1 MISNYNQQ
9 SYGIL
14 SETTETHKGIDEVL
28 VKNIEACKE
37 LKKMI
42 SNSYGPYGKSRMIIQ
57 KTEKILITSDSS
69 VILNNLDFV
78 HPALKII
85 LSSIFFQDQELGDS
99 SGFVTIL
106 TGEILNQALK
116 LLAMGFHSNEIIKT
130 FQKAENICL
139 KIMNTLSIYRV
150 KNLKSLKNI
159 VSILSVSVGFK
170 CQSFAKHII
179 PQIAYAC
186 IKISSGKLQKFSQ
199 DNIRVVKILGGP
211 WCNSKTITGTII
223 LRDSENLIKLVKGA
237 NIAIFS
243 CLFDF
248 LSPETK
254 NNLQFKN
261 PNEALSYETKEKN
274 LMEEK
279 IKIFISKGI
288 NVIIALGFNENVL
301 EILNNN
307 EIMALKI
314 QSKFE
319 VQRIALT
326 TNSTVLPKLTVPKIN
341 EIGYCDRVSVR
352 SFGSQKVTIFHQETT
367 QSLIFTIIARGN
379 CNSILDLIE
388 RIVYKTSS
396 VFKTILREN
405 KFIPGAG
412 ACEIEISRRLK
423 RFSENLVSCTE
434 NFIFKKFGECFE
446 ILPEILIKNSNL
458 EGSKIMSEL
467 HNKHRNGAESE
478 GIDLENSTTICSKK
492 SGIWDIFSCKFWA
505 IKNSVD
511 SVLTILSIDQIIIA
525 RENIKN

>member
-1 MISNYNQQ
+1 
-9 SYGIL
+9 
-14 SETTETHKGIDEVL
+14 
-28 VKNIEACKE
+28 
-37 LKKMI
+37 
-42 SNSYGPYGKSRMIIQ
+42 
-57 KTEKILITSDSS
+57 
-69 VILNNLDFV
+69 
-78 HPALKII
+78 
-85 LSSIFFQDQELGDS
+85 
-99 SGFVTIL
+99 
-106 TGEILNQALK
+106 
-116 LLAMGFHSNEIIKT
+116 
-130 FQKAENICL
+130 
-139 KIMNTLSIYRV
+139 
-150 KNLKSLKNI
+150 
-159 VSILSVSVGFK
+159 
-170 CQSFAKHII
+170 
-179 PQIAYAC
+179 
-186 IKISSGKLQKFSQ
+186 
-199 DNIRVVKILGGP
+199 
-211 WCNSKTITGTII
+211 
-223 LRDSENLIKLVKGA
+223 
-237 NIAIFS
+237 
-243 CLFDF
+243 
-248 LSPETK
+248 
-254 NNLQFKN
+254 
-261 PNEALSYETKEKN
+261 
-274 LMEEK
+274 MEEK
-279 IKIFISKGI
+279 IKNFISKGI
-288 NVIIALGFNENVL
+288 NVIIAMGFNENVL

-367 QSLIFTIIARGN
+367 QSLIFTIIARAN

-458 EGSKIMSEL
+458 EGSKIISEL